1 MSYLYLCDL
10 INDLSVLNNHIVTK
24 ITKDSRNVCLNAV
37 FICENID
44 YLLEG
49 INKGAKTII
58 TNFDVINTYLDINII
73 KQDNLKEVYQTLLK
87 KFYQNY
93 QSPYLIGLTG
103 TCGKTTTSTILYR
116 VLKQKYNPLLI
127 GSNGIYYQDN
137 DIEIKHE
144 INNTTPSLEIIYEF
158 IYLKRFD
165 YVIIEV
171 SSQGLDDGRV
181 EGLSFDLGVFLN
193 LSSEHLDHHINM
205 DNYFQSKLKLF
216 KKIKEDG
223 ISLINSKLLFKE
235 KFYQEVNSL
244 ILEFD
249 DDIELIND
257 DLEKMKIK
265 IEDKYLSTSLNGVFN
280 LENINAVNK
289 ICEILKIDKNDLYNV
304 LENDSIIDGRNN
316 LYKINSR
323 YYLIDFAHTEE
334 EVKAILQHLHIH
346 KINRLLVVIGCGGD
360 RDKLKRPK
368 VGKYS
373 SLYSD
378 YVIYTKDEN
387 RSERTIDII
396 KDILKGVKSNNY
408 KVILSRFNAI
418 KEIINYSIEED
429 IIAIIGMGN
438 DLYFVDELDQYVSDL
453 EVIKLLNG
461 GNINE

>member
-1 MSYLYLCDL
+1 M
-10 INDLSVLNNHIVTK
+10 
-24 ITKDSRNVCLNAV
+24 
-37 FICENID
+37 
-44 YLLEG
+44 
-49 INKGAKTII
+49 
-58 TNFDVINTYLDINII
+58 
-73 KQDNLKEVYQTLLK
+73 
-87 KFYQNY
+87 
-93 QSPYLIGLTG
+93 
-103 TCGKTTTSTILYR
+103 
-116 VLKQKYNPLLI
+116 
-127 GSNGIYYQDN
+127 
-137 DIEIKHE
+137 
-144 INNTTPSLEIIYEF
+144 
-158 IYLKRFD
+158 KRFD

>member
-257 DLEKMKIK
+257 DFM
-265 IEDKYLSTSLNGVFN
+265 D
-280 LENINAVNK
+280 
-289 ICEILKIDKNDLYNV
+289 
-304 LENDSIIDGRNN
+304 
-316 LYKINSR
+316 
-323 YYLIDFAHTEE
+323 
-334 EVKAILQHLHIH
+334 
-346 KINRLLVVIGCGGD
+346 
-360 RDKLKRPK
+360 
-368 VGKYS
+368 
-373 SLYSD
+373 
-378 YVIYTKDEN
+378 
-387 RSERTIDII
+387 
-396 KDILKGVKSNNY
+396 
-408 KVILSRFNAI
+408 
-418 KEIINYSIEED
+418 
-429 IIAIIGMGN
+429 M
-438 DLYFVDELDQYVSDL
+438 
-453 EVIKLLNG
+453 
-461 GNINE
+461 

>member
-1 MSYLYLCDL
+1 MFSNCKNVKVVYNLASFNESTIKYIFPSVIAVYKTIEKDVFKEYEGFVFIRIRDEYKL
-10 INDLSVLNNHIVTK
+10 IDYIGNDVNIVLPTDFEGHNYTIYKKAFDDSEQIESIV
-24 ITKDSRNVCLNAV
+24 ITKGVIGFD
-37 FICENID
+37 D
-44 YLLEG
+44 YALSS
-49 INKGAKTII
+49 IA
-58 TNFDVINTYLDINII
+58 
-73 KQDNLKEVYQTLLK
+73 NLKEVVFEDVIFTELSEYLLAYCK
-87 KFYQNY
+87 NLEKIELPSTVTVIPNRAFYE
-93 QSPYLIGLTG
+93 
-103 TCGKTTTSTILYR
+103 CGSLKEVIIPDGVTT
-116 VLKQKYNPLLI
+116 I
-127 GSNGIYYQDN
+127 GSGA
-137 DIEIKHE
+137 
-144 INNTTPSLEIIYEF
+144 F
-158 IYLKRFD
+158 
-165 YVIIEV
+165 
-171 SSQGLDDGRV
+171 
-181 EGLSFDLGVFLN
+181 
-193 LSSEHLDHHINM
+193 
-205 DNYFQSKLKLF
+205 
-216 KKIKEDG
+216 
-223 ISLINSKLLFKE
+223 
-235 KFYQEVNSL
+235 
-244 ILEFD
+244 
-249 DDIELIND
+249 ELC
-257 DLEKMKIK
+257 
-265 IEDKYLSTSLNGVFN
+265 VN